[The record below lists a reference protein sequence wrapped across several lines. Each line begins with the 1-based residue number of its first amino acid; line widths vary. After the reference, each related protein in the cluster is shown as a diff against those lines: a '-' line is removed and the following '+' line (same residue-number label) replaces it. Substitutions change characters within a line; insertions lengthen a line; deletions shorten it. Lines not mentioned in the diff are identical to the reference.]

1 VRAVGDPQIS
11 PDGQRIVYTVRT
23 ADVEAN
29 RRTPRSFIVPVG
41 GGTPV
46 PFPAADVAA
55 TEARWSP
62 DGRRIAYLSGGQLW
76 IANADGTERRQLTT
90 LTGGASG
97 PKWSPAGDL
106 IAFTSAVYPE
116 CTSEEC
122 NAERA
127 RAAEASQ
134 VRAIVADQ
142 LLYRH
147 WQAYDR
153 GTRNHL
159 FVVAPDA
166 GTPRNLTPGVRY
178 DVPPG
183 PFGGSEGYSFSP
195 DGSEMAYSAKDAGRE
210 AAWSTDVNVYTVPSA
225 GGTPV
230 VITGRNLGAD
240 QNPVYTPDGRYI
252 AYASQERA
260 GFESDRWRLM
270 LFDRA
275 ARTSRELLDG
285 WDRNAYSYHFAP
297 DVSSVL
303 VATGEGGRN
312 KLYRF
317 ALRNGRLDG
326 RGMAVIDSGNS
337 TGFSFSRD
345 GRTYAFLRDAAHRPA
360 EVFFATASATQ
371 APHRATRVT
380 RENDALI
387 AQIAANPA
395 EEFWYTA
402 PDGARVHGF
411 LVKPPDWQPGR
422 TYPGILLIHGGPQGA
437 WLDQWHG
444 RWNYQMFAAPGNAL
458 IILNPRGS
466 TGFGQRFVDEVSRG
480 WAGLVYTDLMTG
492 LDSALAR
499 NPWIDRNAIGAAGGS
514 YGGYMVNWI
523 AGNSDRFKALMSHAG
538 VFNLESMAG
547 ATEELWFTEWEFGGP
562 WWDPQA
568 METQYRRYSPHLF
581 AQNFSTPTL
590 VIHGELDYRVPYT
603 EGLQLFTALQRRGVP
618 SRLLLFPD
626 EGHWIARPQ
635 NQQLWWSEV
644 QRWFDRWL
652 RTTGA
657 E

>member
-1 VRAVGDPQIS
+1 
-11 PDGQRIVYTVRT
+11 
-23 ADVEAN
+23 
-29 RRTPRSFIVPVG
+29 
-41 GGTPV
+41 
-46 PFPAADVAA
+46 
-55 TEARWSP
+55 
-62 DGRRIAYLSGGQLW
+62 
-76 IANADGTERRQLTT
+76 
-90 LTGGASG
+90 
-97 PKWSPAGDL
+97 
-106 IAFTSAVYPE
+106 
-116 CTSEEC
+116 
-122 NAERA
+122 
-127 RAAEASQ
+127 
-134 VRAIVADQ
+134 
-142 LLYRH
+142 
-147 WQAYDR
+147 
-153 GTRNHL
+153 
-159 FVVAPDA
+159 
-166 GTPRNLTPGVRY
+166 
-178 DVPPG
+178 
-183 PFGGSEGYSFSP
+183 
-195 DGSEMAYSAKDAGRE
+195 
-210 AAWSTDVNVYTVPSA
+210 
-225 GGTPV
+225 
-230 VITGRNLGAD
+230 
-240 QNPVYTPDGRYI
+240 
-252 AYASQERA
+252 
-260 GFESDRWRLM
+260 
-270 LFDRA
+270 
-275 ARTSRELLDG
+275 
-285 WDRNAYSYHFAP
+285 
-297 DVSSVL
+297 
-303 VATGEGGRN
+303 
-312 KLYRF
+312 
-317 ALRNGRLDG
+317 
-326 RGMAVIDSGNS
+326 VIDSGNS

-360 EVFFATASATQ
+360 EVFVATASATQ

-411 LVKPPDWQPGR
+411 LVKPPNWQPGR

-499 NPWIDRNAIGAAGGS
+499 NPWIDPNAIGAAGGS